1 MLRKCKTETTSEK
14 LEDGITVTHSFSQ
27 RAANALQ
34 ALGGMDCAYHLGFQ
48 DCQFETCR
56 IGEIGTRMQKAG
68 CTSLFLFQ
76 DYKDWYG
83 CKKEDGKP
91 QDKKVQDACWCA
103 ALRRAHATLH
113 TYFMRTCNVD
123 VDTCVRLT
131 GTGVYTARVL
141 TVHVIGAARMAG
153 RMAGSS
159 SSTSRALVL
168 AAATTKSQRFWRK
181 LRLIKPGPS
190 AKRLSMIKM

>member
-1 MLRKCKTETTSEK
+1 MPGYPDDPECATAYSDVFTATLFGDCAANASDPSTMSCTGACQDKITNMLKKCKTETTSEK
-14 LEDGITVTHSFSQ
+14 LEDGITVTRSFVSK
-27 RAANALQ
+27 AVNALQ

-83 CKKEDGKP
+83 CKKENGQP

-123 VDTCVRLT
+123 VDTC
-131 GTGVYTARVL
+131 ARHSREL
-141 TVHVIGAARMAG
+141 ACTLHV
-153 RMAGSS
+153 
-159 SSTSRALVL
+159 
-168 AAATTKSQRFWRK
+168 F
-181 LRLIKPGPS
+181 
-190 AKRLSMIKM
+190 